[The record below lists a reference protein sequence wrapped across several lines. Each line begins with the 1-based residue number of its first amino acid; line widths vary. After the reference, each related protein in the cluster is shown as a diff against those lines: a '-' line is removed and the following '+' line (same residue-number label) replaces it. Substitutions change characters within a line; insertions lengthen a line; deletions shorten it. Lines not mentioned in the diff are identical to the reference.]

1 MDTTL
6 VPLGPP
12 ADPVAAFCDKDEI
25 YAFALAIN
33 DDNPLY
39 LSGAAVPPTYAVVP
53 VFRAYLDLAS
63 LPAPAA
69 VGMRGGV
76 HSEHDLYIHSPIQ
89 PGTHLRTVAE
99 RWSVTTSK
107 PGMGVAVRLT
117 STDDHGALVLEQYW
131 STLFLGEVT
140 GGDQGPVLADH
151 SFPDTARDRPVG
163 TAVVHTTRDQ
173 TYRYAGASGDRAI
186 IHVSDESASAMG
198 FPRKFNQGL
207 GTLGVTSR
215 GLVELAAGGDP
226 RRVRRIAVRFSAPT
240 FPGDDIEVSVFEAGR
255 TVDGRL
261 AYAFEAVSAGRT
273 VLRHGRIE
281 VDPS

>member
-12 ADPVAAFCDKDEI
+12 AQPVTAFCDKDEI

-39 LSGAAVPPTYAVVP
+39 LAGEAVPPTYAVVP
-53 VFRAYLDLAS
+53 AFRAFLDLAS
-63 LPAPAA
+63 LPAPAT

-76 HSEHDLYIHSPIQ
+76 HSEHDLYIHAPIE
-89 PGTHLRTVAE
+89 PGTHLHTVAE
-99 RWSVTTSK
+99 RWSVTTSP
-107 PGMGVAVRLT
+107 PGMSVAVRLT
-117 STDDHGALVLEQYW
+117 STNDDGKPVLEQYW
-131 STLFLGEVT
+131 STLFLGEVI
-140 GGDQGPVLADH
+140 GGDQGPPGADH
-151 SFPDTARDRPVG
+151 RFPDGARDRPIG

-173 TYRYAGASGDRAI
+173 TFRYAGASGDRAT

-207 GTLGVTSR
+207 GTLGVSSR

-226 RRVRRIAVRFSAPT
+226 RRVRRVAVRFSAPT
-240 FPGDDIEVSVFEAGR
+240 FPGDDIEVSVYEAGLAA
-255 TVDGRL
+255 DGRL
-261 AYAFEAVSAGRT
+261 TYAFEAVSAGRS

-281 VDPS
+281 VDPA